1 MDEVDYFEVFGL
13 PRCLQLDEAALRRRF
28 YELARVHHP
37 DFHQGAG
44 AEALAR
50 AEATAARVN
59 AAYRALRDPV
69 ARIEYLVRLEEGR
82 ATREGSGVKPAAPPA
97 LLQEMFEIQET
108 LEEARDGSLDG
119 ATRAMLAGQHARLL
133 ARVRDEERRL
143 AGPLAAAWDAAPPA
157 GRPAVLTALREGLAT
172 RAYLR
177 TVVDDL
183 AAVLGTADG
192 TEGDQ
197 AHVAHHRD

>member
-1 MDEVDYFEVFGL
+1 MFGL
-13 PRCLQLDEAALRRRF
+13 PRRLQIDEAALRRRF
-28 YELARVHHP
+28 YELARTHHP
-37 DFHQGAG
+37 DFHQDAG
-44 AEALAR
+44 AEARVR
-50 AEATAARVN
+50 AEATAALVN

-82 ATREGSGVKPAAPPA
+82 ETREGSGVKPAAPPA
-97 LLQEMFEIQET
+97 LLEEMFEIQEG
-108 LEEARDGSLDG
+108 LEEARAGALDD
-119 ATRAMLAGQHARLL
+119 ATRAMLADQRGRLL
-133 ARVRDEERRL
+133 ARLREEERRL
-143 AGPLAAAWDAAPPA
+143 TGTLAAAWDTAAPA
-157 GRPAVLTALREGLAT
+157 GRPAVVTAFKEGLAT

-177 TVVDDL
+177 TVIDDL